1 MIKTLAFATLL
12 LAGAAHAEVADP
24 GDTVLT
30 VTANRPGITAR
41 QRAVPPQL
49 SLADRAAYRQ
59 IFLDI
64 EAGRT
69 SAAEAGL
76 SNIGNGLLTETARA
90 QLMIVRGSTGK
101 LSRSELATWLQAYRD
116 LPQAQRIAQMAARL
130 PGADTAPLPL
140 LPTVRPFRT
149 VSYAVAPNDAGP
161 IDLSTG
167 GAIKVLLAADRNAE
181 AEARWL
187 ADAGSLSPGAR
198 SQWAQRIAWSYYGN
212 NDNVAALRLAQEA
225 AKASHYGNGQYPALG
240 AWVAGLAAFR
250 TGQYDLAARSF
261 DQVLT
266 KGPGSDLAAAAHYWA
281 SRAYLAAGQAELV
294 AERLEAAAKTPN
306 NFYGLLAR
314 RTLGLPAVQDWNEP
328 DFITADWNHLKTIAG
343 AKRAAALIEIGQIG
357 LGDRELRHLAQTAP
371 DADYPALLRLA
382 ARLGLPAT
390 QYQLAVRPPVGIEAP
405 LSARYPAP
413 DWVPARGWRVDR
425 GLVFAH
431 ALQESTFIT
440 TATSRAGAKGLMQ
453 LMPGTARQ
461 VKAEMTEAAMA
472 QGSAF
477 VVGDLADPA
486 FNIEVGQTYLE
497 ALRDMSYTQ
506 GLLPKVVAAYNA
518 GPGSVQR
525 WNAKLDDRG
534 DPLLFIE
541 SIPFKE
547 TRHYVEVVLR
557 NYWMYQLRDGVKP
570 ASMDAL
576 AANMWPKF
584 PGMPG
589 AAGIKMAPRPLMAP
603 TTVPTPLAPGS
614 VPPQLKLDEDDQV
627 TVTAGLSQ

>member
-1 MIKTLAFATLL
+1 MMKPFVLALL
-12 LAGAAHAEVADP
+12 LGTTAASAETADP
-24 GDTVLT
+24 GDSILT
-30 VTANRPGITAR
+30 VTAERPGITAR

-49 SLADRAAYRQ
+49 SAGDRAAYRQ

-64 EAGRT
+64 EAGRYS
-69 SAAEAGL
+69 SAENGL
-76 SNIGNGLLTETARA
+76 SNVGNGLLTETARA
-90 QLMIVRGSTGK
+90 QLMIARGSTGK
-101 LSRSELATWLQAYRD
+101 LSRQELATWLTAYGD
-116 LPQAQRIAQMAARL
+116 LPQAQRIAQMAAKL

-140 LPTVRPFRT
+140 LPTVRPFRQA
-149 VSYAVAPNDAGP
+149 SYASASVDVSPQDAAAGA
-161 IDLSTG
+161 
-167 GAIKVLLAADRNAE
+167 AIKTLLAADRNAE
-181 AEARWL
+181 AESRWL
-187 ADAGSLSPGAR
+187 GDAGSLSAAAR
-198 SQWAQRIAWSYYGN
+198 SQWAQRIAWSYYGE

-225 AKASHYGNGQYPALG
+225 AKASGFGNGQWPALG
-240 AWVAGLAAFR
+240 AWTAGLAAFR
-250 TGQYDLAARSF
+250 IGQYDLAAKSF
-261 DQVLT
+261 DLVAT
-266 KGPGSDLAAAAHYWA
+266 KSPAGDLAAAAAYWA
-281 SRAYLAAGQAELV
+281 SRAYLAAGRPELV
-294 AERLEAAAKTPN
+294 AERLETATKTPN

-314 RTLGLPAVQDWNEP
+314 RALGLAAVQDWAEP
-328 DFITADWNHLKTIAG
+328 DFITADWNHLKTVPG

-357 LGDRELRHLAQTAP
+357 LGDRELRYLAQTAP
-371 DADYPALLRLA
+371 DGDYPALLRLA

-440 TATSRAGAKGLMQ
+440 TATSRTGAKGIMQ
-453 LMPGTARQ
+453 LMPGTAKI
-461 VKAEMTEAAMA
+461 VKAEMAQSALT
-472 QGSAF
+472 QGSAS
-477 VVGDLADPA
+477 VVGDMSDPA

-497 ALRDMSYTQ
+497 ALRDMSQTQ

-525 WNAKLDDRG
+525 WNTSLDDRG

-557 NYWMYQLRDGVKP
+557 NFWMYQLRDGVKP

-576 AANMWPKF
+576 AAGLWPKF

-589 AAGIKMAPRPLMAP
+589 APGVKLQPHAVQSLPPLP
-603 TTVPTPLAPGS
+603 T
-614 VPPQLKLDEDDQV
+614 LDDD
-627 TVTAGLSQ
+627 TVTAGL

>member
-1 MIKTLAFATLL
+1 MIKIVSLAALL
-12 LAGAAHAEVADP
+12 LGSTTALATIADP
-24 GDTVLT
+24 GDTMLT
-30 VTANRPGITAR
+30 VTADRPGITAR

-49 SLADRAAYRQ
+49 SASDRIAYRQ
-59 IFLDI
+59 VFLDI
-64 EAGRT
+64 DAGRY
-69 SAAEAGL
+69 SAAENGL
-76 SNIGNGLLTETARA
+76 SAIGNGLLTESAHA
-90 QLMIVRGSTGK
+90 QIMIARGSTGK
-101 LSRSELATWLQAYRD
+101 LSRPELATWLEAYRD
-116 LPQAQRIAQMAARL
+116 LPQAQRIAQMAARM
-130 PGADTAPLPL
+130 PGGDTTPLPL
-140 LPTVRPFRT
+140 MPNVRPFRT
-149 VSYAVAPNDAGP
+149 ASYTTSQPDAGP
-161 IDLSTG
+161 QDAGTG
-167 GAIKVLLAADRNAE
+167 NAIKAYLAADRNAD
-181 AEARWL
+181 AEQRWL
-187 ADAGSLSPGAR
+187 SDAGSLSPGAR
-198 SQWAQRIAWSYYGN
+198 SQWAQRIAWSYYAEN
-212 NDNVAALRLAQEA
+212 NNVAALRLAQEA
-225 AKASHYGNGQYPALG
+225 AKASPYGNGQWPALG
-240 AWVAGLAAFR
+240 AWTAGLAAFR
-250 TGQYDLAARSF
+250 TGQYALAAQSF
-261 DQVLT
+261 DMVAT
-266 KGPGSDLAAAAHYWA
+266 KSPTGDNAAAAAYWA
-281 SRAYLAAGQAELV
+281 SRAYLAAGQPELV
-294 AERLEAAAKTPN
+294 APRLEAAAKTPN

-314 RTLGLPAVQDWNEP
+314 RALGLGAVQDWAEP
-328 DFITADWNHLKTIAG
+328 DFITADWNHLKTVPG

-357 LGDRELRHLAQTAP
+357 LGDRELRYLAQTAP

-440 TATSRAGAKGLMQ
+440 TATSRTGAKGIMQ
-453 LMPGTARQ
+453 LMP
-461 VKAEMTEAAMA
+461 AAAKDVRSQMSQAAIA
-472 QGSAF
+472 QGSPG
-477 VVGDLADPA
+477 VVGDLTDPN

-525 WNAKLDDRG
+525 WNASLDDRG

-570 ASMDAL
+570 TSMDAL
-576 AANMWPKF
+576 TAGLWPKF

-589 AAGIKMAPRPLMAP
+589 AAGIKLAPRPVVVPAP
-603 TTVPTPLAPGS
+603 LLILPGA
-614 VPPQLKLDEDDQV
+614 PQLKIDDDDQV